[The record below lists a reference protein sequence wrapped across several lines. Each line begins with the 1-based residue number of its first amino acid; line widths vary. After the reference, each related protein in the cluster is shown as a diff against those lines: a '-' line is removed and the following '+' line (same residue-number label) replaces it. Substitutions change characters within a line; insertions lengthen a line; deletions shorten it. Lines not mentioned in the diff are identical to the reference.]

1 MSAISHARNEGVYAR
16 KQLLAVV
23 KAASVFVSSD
33 KAHPLHKAF
42 WDAGKRTLSATSGVV
57 GVILKLNDTF
67 TLPSASCFINC
78 EQTLLAVAAGMPI
91 EGTAETFT
99 FPNIRLVTPA
109 RGSGA
114 IATAN
119 PQLLGTC
126 LSALGHLAKALGV
139 KDPAVT
145 VQPGGER
152 DPIRIDVDFS
162 SVKVLALVM
171 PMRSVVYTFAFTEEV
186 ES

>member
-1 MSAISHARNEGVYAR
+1 MS

-33 KAHPLHKAF
+33 KARPPLHKAF
-42 WDAGKRTLSATSGVV
+42 WDAGERTLSATSGVV
-57 GVILKLNDTF
+57 GVILKLDDTF

-78 EQTLLAVAAGMPI
+78 KQTLLAVAAGMPI

-99 FPNIRLVTPA
+99 FPNLRLVTPA

-114 IATAN
+114 VATAD

-139 KDPAVT
+139 KGSAVT
-145 VQPGGER
+145 VQPGGEH
-152 DPIRIDVDFS
+152 DPIRIDADFS

>member
-1 MSAISHARNEGVYAR
+1 MS

-42 WDAGKRTLSATSGVV
+42 WDAGVRTLSATSGRV
-57 GVILKLNDTF
+57 GVILKLDDTF
-67 TLPSASCFINC
+67 AMPPASCFINC
-78 EQTLLAVAAGMPI
+78 KQTLLAMAAGMPV
-91 EGTAETFT
+91 EGTVETFT
-99 FPNIRLVTPA
+99 FPSLRQVTPA

-114 IATAN
+114 ITTVD
-119 PQLLGTC
+119 PRLLGTC
-126 LSALGHLAKALGV
+126 LSALGHLAKALEV
-139 KDPAVT
+139 EAAVT
-145 VQPGGER
+145 VQPGGEH
-152 DPIRIDVDFS
+152 DPIRIDADFS

-171 PMRSVVYTFAFTEEV
+171 PVRSVVYTFAFTEEV

>member
-1 MSAISHARNEGVYAR
+1 MS

-33 KAHPLHKAF
+33 KARPQLHKAF

-78 EQTLLAVAAGMPI
+78 KQTLLAVAAGMPI

-145 VQPGGER
+145 VQPGER
-152 DPIRIDVDFS
+152 DPIRIDADFS
-162 SVKVLALVM
+162 TVKVLALVM
-171 PMRSVVYTFAFTEEV
+171 PVRSVVYTFACTEEV

>member
-1 MSAISHARNEGVYAR
+1 MS

-23 KAASVFVSSD
+23 KAASAFVSSD
-33 KAHPLHKAF
+33 KARPQLHKAF
-42 WDAGKRTLSATSGVV
+42 WDAGERTLSATSGVAA
-57 GVILKLNDTF
+57 VILKLDDTF
-67 TLPSASCFINC
+67 AMPAASCFINC
-78 EQTLLAVAAGMPI
+78 KQTLLAVAAGIPI
-91 EGTAETFT
+91 KGTAETFT

-114 IATAN
+114 ITTVD
-119 PQLLGTC
+119 PLLLGAC

-139 KDPAVT
+139 KDRAVT
-145 VQPGGER
+145 VQRGES
-152 DPIRIDVDFS
+152 DPIRIDADFS

-171 PMRSVVYTFAFTEEV
+171 PRRSDVYTFPFTEEV

>member
-1 MSAISHARNEGVYAR
+1 MS

-78 EQTLLAVAAGMPI
+78 KQTLLAVAAGMPI

-119 PQLLGTC
+119 PRLLGTC
-126 LSALGHLAKALGV
+126 LSALGHLAKALEV
-139 KDPAVT
+139 EAAVT
-145 VQPGGER
+145 VQPGGEH
-152 DPIRIDVDFS
+152 DPIRIDADFS

-171 PMRSVVYTFAFTEEV
+171 PFRSVVYTFAFTEEV